1 MTAYLVRRLLLTV
14 PILVGALVLSFVVLH
29 LLPGGPGSGWLQGRA
44 LSPTEQQRLS
54 DQLGLDEPLPQRLLD
69 YLTNLAHGDLG
80 TSTRIDQPV
89 STRIVEQLPATLELA
104 LAATVVALVVGL
116 GVGLLAGA
124 TRYRWVDA
132 VFSGGSLV
140 GISIPTFW
148 FGLILITVVSFQL
161 GLLPATG
168 SSSSEALVL
177 PAIALAVG
185 PAGLIAQLL
194 RDSLRRVLREPFIV
208 TARAKG
214 LRHREVVLRHALRN
228 AMLPVITITGLT
240 LGSLITSAVVV
251 EEVFGRQGLGRL
263 LVDGILNRDI
273 PLVQGIVLLIALSY
287 LAINLLI
294 DILYAVVDP
303 RVRGRRTA

>member
-14 PILVGALVLSFVVLH
+14 PILVGALVLSVVVLH

-69 YLTNLAHGDLG
+69 YLTNLAQGDLG

-124 TRYRWVDA
+124 TRHRWVDA

-148 FGLILITVVSFQL
+148 FGLILITVVSFRL